1 MAQVV
6 DCMPSMYETKFNL
19 QYQTPSPLQKKKKKA
34 GADGTHTCDPSYL
47 GGCDGEDQVS
57 RPPQA
62 NSSWDPISQKTRV
75 KWTGGM
81 AQAVEYLLCK
91 CKVLRSNP
99 SQTKKKK
106 KRKKESYKDPEPMN
120 TWSCRPGTSPLTSL
134 CPCWHRVLAE
144 QCLMSSTALTHPT
157 LTYKVLC
164 ALPLSTSP
172 ASVLMVQPLN
182 TLHLGTSQTC
192 HASPHHRAFA
202 WVVSSP

>member
-1 MAQVV
+1 MRPHLPKNQSKMNWRYGSSHRVPALQV
-6 DCMPSMYETKFNL
+6 
-19 QYQTPSPLQKKKKKA
+19 QSPEIK
-34 GADGTHTCDPSYL
+34 
-47 GGCDGEDQVS
+47 
-57 RPPQA
+57 PQ
-62 NSSWDPISQKTRV
+62 
-75 KWTGGM
+75 
-81 AQAVEYLLCK
+81 
-91 CKVLRSNP
+91 SNK
-99 SQTKKKK
+99 KKKK